1 MLSRRSAATGIDL
14 GYQAVK
20 LVRLEPD
27 GSGAKLTHWGIE
39 EIPATAPDGPERRTE
54 ALLRLMRRLRLR
66 SRHLGRV
73 AAAVGGGEVHLR
85 QISMPRLPA
94 EDLRKAL
101 HYEARKHLPI
111 ENLVD
116 PCLDFQ
122 ILDGAASKNGGGE
135 TQEVLLV
142 AAPQESRRQTL
153 DVLERVGLHL
163 EVLDAEPLPAVNAIL
178 SAYPSREDDGWI
190 VILDLGSRSSTL
202 AAVLPDGGFYSRPLD
217 FTGDALTRA
226 IEKQLELDH
235 PDAEI
240 LKREIGN
247 PDSRAGEPLVTGSIR
262 SLIREIDET
271 IRFLRFR
278 KRDQPVS
285 RAFLCG
291 GSALL
296 FGLREKLEE
305 SLGID
310 VIHPDLFQSLSSGGR
325 RPDPEETLRLV
336 GALGLARWWE

>member
-1 MLSRRSAATGIDL
+1 LLSRRSATTGIDL
-14 GYQAVK
+14 GHQAVK
-20 LVRLEPD
+20 LVRLETD
-27 GSGAKLTHWGIE
+27 GSVAKLTHWGIE
-39 EIPATAPDGPERRTE
+39 EIPATASEGQENRTE

-66 SRHLGRV
+66 PRHLGRIAV
-73 AAAVGGGEVHLR
+73 ALGGGEIHLR
-85 QISMPRLPA
+85 QISMPKLAP

-122 ILDGAASKNGGGE
+122 VLDGVISKNGGGE

-142 AAPQESRRQTL
+142 AAPRESRKRTL
-153 DVLERVGLHL
+153 DVLEQVGIRI
-163 EVLDAEPLPAVNAIL
+163 ETLDAEPLPSVNAVL
-178 SAYPSREDDGWI
+178 SAYPTNDDDGW
-190 VILDLGSRSSTL
+190 VVVLDLGARSSTL
-202 AAVLPDGGFYSRPLD
+202 AAVLSDGGFYSRPLD
-217 FTGDALTRA
+217 FTGDTLTRA
-226 IEKQLELDH
+226 IESQLELDH

-247 PDSRAGEPLVTGSIR
+247 SDSRAGEPVVTVSIR
-262 SLIREIDET
+262 ALVRELEET

-285 RAFLCG
+285 RIFLCG
-291 GSALL
+291 GSSLL

-305 SLGID
+305 ALGID
-310 VIHPDLFQSLSSGGR
+310 VIHPDPFQGVDSEGR
-325 RPDPEETLRLV
+325 RSDPAETLRLV